1 MIWHSDLSLFYYYPC
16 PSYPLLRKARMIP
29 HTSNEIWT
37 LVQSGIFYE
46 LEKKY
51 LHR

>member
-1 MIWHSDLSLFYYYPC
+1 
-16 PSYPLLRKARMIP
+16 MIP

-46 LEKKY
+46 LEKSIYIDKFSS
-51 LHR
+51 